1 MGEPST
7 ARLVDPNVGFRISY
21 LEALRE
27 FHAEGR
33 RLDIRIDEIAADFK
47 GFVTDLKNR
56 AIPGLHPPEL
66 VPETWLWLVDGDEY
80 IGRAS
85 IRHELNDELLLVA
98 GHVGYEI
105 RPTKRRQGYGTR
117 ILALA
122 LERARYMGIHE
133 VLVTCDTDNVG
144 SRKIIEANG
153 GRLEN
158 EIQVPNSTVRK
169 LRFWIANDGDEKH
182 SVS

>member
-1 MGEPST
+1 M
-7 ARLVDPNVGFRISY
+7 AAVRLVEPNAGFRESY
-21 LEALRE
+21 LEALSE
-27 FHAEGR
+27 LHAEGR
-33 RLDIRIDEIAADFK
+33 RLNVRYDEIAADFEA
-47 GFVTDLKNR
+47 FVADLKNR
-56 AIPGLHPPEL
+56 AIPGKHPPEL

-85 IRHELNDELLLVA
+85 IRHELSEELLLV
-98 GHVGYEI
+98 GGNIGYEI
-105 RPTKRRQGYGTR
+105 RPSRRRQGYGTR

-122 LERARYMGIHE
+122 LERARDLGIRR

-169 LRFWIANDGDEKH
+169 LRYWITTGGDMGQID
-182 SVS
+182 S